1 MSRYRLVI
9 APEVAAVIRALHPD
23 LKRSVR
29 SALDAIADAPSIGEP
44 LRGELAGLWRYRV
57 RRFRI
62 VYAPDRAARVVR
74 VVAVGPRRSI
84 YEEVAASGCD
94 PHRSRAGRRARS
106 RVDSMVELDGIG
118 ACRRENPVHP
128 NFRLSHTREHLA
140 ASAL

>member
-29 SALDAIADAPSIGEP
+29 SALDAIGDAPSIGEP

-62 VYAPDRAARVVR
+62 VYALDRSARVVR

-84 YEEVAASGCD
+84 YEDVAAS
-94 PHRSRAGRRARS
+94 RRNRPRGS
-106 RVDSMVELDGIG
+106 
-118 ACRRENPVHP
+118 
-128 NFRLSHTREHLA
+128 
-140 ASAL
+140 

>member
-9 APEVAAVIRALHPD
+9 APQAAEAVRSLHPD

-29 SALDAIADAPSIGEP
+29 SALDALGDAPSVGEP

-62 VYAPDRAARVVR
+62 VYELDRSARRIR

-84 YEEVAASGCD
+84 YEDLA
-94 PHRSRAGRRARS
+94 AGRRHVR
-106 RVDSMVELDGIG
+106 GG
-118 ACRRENPVHP
+118 
-128 NFRLSHTREHLA
+128 
-140 ASAL
+140 

>member
-9 APEVAAVIRALHPD
+9 APEVAAVICALHPD

-29 SALDAIADAPSIGEP
+29 SALDAIGDAPSIGEP

-62 VYAPDRAARVVR
+62 VYAPDRSARVVR

-84 YEEVAASGCD
+84 YEDVAAARRRR
-94 PHRSRAGRRARS
+94 PHGR
-106 RVDSMVELDGIG
+106 
-118 ACRRENPVHP
+118 
-128 NFRLSHTREHLA
+128 
-140 ASAL
+140 